1 MNTTP
6 PSSTPFNGAF
16 HRDGAEASANNLQRD
31 AAGAGPGET
40 RGPGSRRSF
49 LKAGMAAVGG
59 GLLLNAPRV
68 SLAQAPGDRPVA
80 DPEVKVLNPRDRVPM
95 SFIIDDSTCLVNL
108 NKFAMPQFDAAFAGS
123 NPTYHR
129 NWKEW
134 PDEIPDAFVRK
145 FGEWCADKGVKG
157 KYSIVPYPACVGRL
171 DRELPGWSP
180 KELASSLELVRT
192 VMMPNWDIHPE
203 MVTHTRVID
212 PKTGHPHPDR
222 TLKFMEN
229 WDWTTGRS
237 ADEIGEYLA
246 YALRILRD
254 VGLPCE
260 GVTTPGGFGSRAL
273 PQLAQASMQ
282 ALRDVFKTEVPHYF
296 RHLYDRGTE
305 SVAPRVEYAS
315 GLEDEEPRCVVS
327 IVACTG
333 DWTGGWDN
341 TEPGGVDKFITAD
354 GRNGRLVEVIERG
367 EPACLLAHWTGIW
380 FNGEERGFKIF
391 QEVVRRVH
399 ERFDHLHWMKLA
411 EIARYWAARELT
423 RIRRTGDSVRF
434 QAPFATPDFT
444 VATACPKG
452 TEPVLMRSGQ
462 PGALREVQRRLDL
475 RSGAWFRDGE
485 RAIVCFELPKG
496 ESVIRCGGA

>member
-1 MNTTP
+1 ML
-6 PSSTPFNGAF
+6 FN
-16 HRDGAEASANNLQRD
+16 AS
-31 AAGAGPGET
+31 
-40 RGPGSRRSF
+40 RS
-49 LKAGMAAVGG
+49 
-59 GLLLNAPRV
+59 
-68 SLAQAPGDRPVA
+68 SLAQAVGDRPAA
-80 DPEVKVLNPRDRVPM
+80 DPAVMVLNPRDRVPM

-108 NKFAMPQFDAAFAGS
+108 NKFAMPQFDAAFGGT

-134 PDEIPDAFVRK
+134 SDEIPDAFVRK

-180 KELASSLELVRT
+180 KEVSSSLELVRT

-282 ALRDVFKTEVPHYF
+282 ALKDVFKAEVPHYF

-315 GLEDEEPRCVVS
+315 GLEGEDPRCVVS

-341 TEPGGVDKFITAD
+341 TEPGGVDKYITAD
-354 GRNGRLVEVIERG
+354 GRSGRLVEVIERG
-367 EPACLLAHWTGIW
+367 EPACLLSHWTGIW

-411 EIARYWAARELT
+411 EISRYWAARELT
-423 RIRRTGDSVRF
+423 RIRRIGGAVRF

-444 VATACPKG
+444 IATACPKG
-452 TEPVLMRSGQ
+452 TEPVLMREGQ

-485 RAIVCFELPKG
+485 RVLVCFDLPKG
-496 ESVIRCGGA
+496 ESMLRCGG